1 MSDRMPNE
9 ADRRRSRTAQIAQA
23 YRTANEVVSG
33 AMALGLLAGGGAW
46 LDHRYGWSPVLT
58 ITGAILGMVFA
69 GASLRQLM
77 RRLDQETAQTKRRVA
92 EGRSAEGRSAEDR
105 ENSSGK

>member
-1 MSDRMPNE
+1 MCVSDRMPNE
-9 ADRRRSRTAQIAQA
+9 ADRRRSRTGQIAQA
-23 YRTANEVVSG
+23 YQTANEVVSG

-58 ITGAILGMVFA
+58 LTGAILGTVFA

-77 RRLDQETAQTKRRVA
+77 RRLDQENARAKRRC
-92 EGRSAEGRSAEDR
+92 AEDR